1 MLTRFK
7 YENVIFI
14 VLVIMY
20 TVGAFKRTCDL
31 APNII
36 TYITQIFMCIGIRS
50 LLKYVRKNATEIKKA
65 VSEML
70 TE

>member
-14 VLVIMY
+14 GLVLMY
-20 TVGAFKRTCDL
+20 TIGAFERTCDL
-31 APNII
+31 TSNLI
-36 TYITQIFMCIGIRS
+36 TFIVQILMCAGIRCS
-50 LLKYVRKNATEIKKA
+50 LKYVRKNATEIKKA